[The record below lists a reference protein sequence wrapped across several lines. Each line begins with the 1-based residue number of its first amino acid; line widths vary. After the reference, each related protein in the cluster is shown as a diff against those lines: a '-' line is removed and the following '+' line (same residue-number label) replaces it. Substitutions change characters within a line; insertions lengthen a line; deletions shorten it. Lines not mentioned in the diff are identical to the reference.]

1 MTDNSRRPRS
11 AAASVP
17 RILALDLM
25 SKLGW
30 ACRAR
35 DGALMYGTE
44 DFKLKGIESN
54 ELEECIEIV
63 RAGGYLLCTSALLR
77 RVPEGSTERLQMAG
91 A

>member
-35 DGALMYGTE
+35 DGALMYGIE

-54 ELEECIEIV
+54 GLEECIEIV
-63 RAGGYLLCTSALLR
+63 DTALVVER
-77 RVPEGSTERLQMAG
+77 REGRCARL
-91 A
+91 

>member
-11 AAASVP
+11 AAAPVP

-35 DGALMYGTE
+35 NGALMYGT

-54 ELEECIEIV
+54 GLEECIEIV
-63 RAGGYLLCTSALLR
+63 RAGGYLL
-77 RVPEGSTERLQMAG
+77 
-91 A
+91 

>member
-11 AAASVP
+11 ATASVP

-54 ELEECIEIV
+54 GLEECID
-63 RAGGYLLCTSALLR
+63 LSWLR
-77 RVPEGSTERLQMAG
+77 SPSLGIL
-91 A
+91 